1 MRTIAIYPGRWQPW
15 HKGHKA
21 SYDYLVA
28 QYGLENVYITSTDV
42 TDSYKSPFTFE
53 EKKEMMVLS
62 GIPADKILLVKQ
74 QYNLKAVA
82 PLIAGFNMNTDRVLF
97 AISRK
102 DMLSDPRFNNFMLK
116 SGQPAYLQPAP
127 EDVTKIEPAV
137 KHGYLIVV
145 PTKMF
150 SVLGNAVKSASG
162 LRDMYKKLTP
172 EKKKQFIID
181 LFGKFDKNVFTML
194 NNKLS
199 GNIKLKPIAEALLE
213 AHGEYKG
220 WKLTYYP
227 IGSQHWKASRFG
239 VNMCANSKELLIQM
253 IDNRK
258 DDLKEDDSKPLESGW
273 YEYRILG
280 IAPEVP
286 EGHEFRS
293 KIADLENHPYLWADE
308 CPYSFRDRGQISVK
322 KNDALKEDDGE
333 IAPHSKDAQRANV
346 LAATQMIKAKQF
358 NTKDAQDSLKT
369 AKDKFL
375 NTKSTDEPDVV
386 DRAKETMKQKEL
398 SLKAQKN
405 NLAAAQKKLV
415 AVKQGSP
422 LS

>member
-1 MRTIAIYPGRWQPW
+1 MEINRNLMRTIAIYPGRWQPW

-28 QYGLENVYITSTDV
+28 QYGVENVYITSTDV

-181 LFGKFDKNVFTML
+181 LFGKFDKAVL
-194 NNKLS
+194 RILDGKLS
-199 GNIKLKPIAEALLE
+199 GKTKLKPIAEDFLE
-213 AHGEYKG
+213 
-220 WKLTYYP
+220 
-227 IGSQHWKASRFG
+227 
-239 VNMCANSKELLIQM
+239 
-253 IDNRK
+253 
-258 DDLKEDDSKPLESGW
+258 EDE
-273 YEYRILG
+273 
-280 IAPEVP
+280 
-286 EGHEFRS
+286 
-293 KIADLENHPYLWADE
+293 
-308 CPYSFRDRGQISVK
+308 
-322 KNDALKEDDGE
+322 GE

-358 NTKDAQDSLKT
+358 NTKDAQDSLKA
-369 AKDKFL
+369 AKDRFL
-375 NTKSTDEPDVV
+375 DTKPTDEPDIV

-398 SLKAQKN
+398 ALKAQKN
-405 NLAAAQKKLV
+405 NLSAAQKKLV
-415 AVKQGSP
+415 AVKQGGS